1 MFKLLKRQR
10 KSLEYSTFLAFSC
23 HPTHCKANMTFTL
36 ARRFW
41 NLIKNNNKKQ
51 KTLKEREKVLVS
63 QEYSVFSIS
72 FAELRAPK
80 ARI

>member
-1 MFKLLKRQR
+1 
-10 KSLEYSTFLAFSC
+10 
-23 HPTHCKANMTFTL
+23 MTFTL